1 MRRLLSFRTFL
12 ILLLGLAGRTL
23 SADGAKPSN
32 AGPKKTPIPP
42 DAKATLE
49 NAGLKVTSGR
59 LSLREGDELE
69 RSVRELVKQKK
80 AMMAA
85 DREVFSAQRNVDD
98 VQEQI
103 NELKRQHTNLS
114 AELAKV
120 VDTLSNNR
128 IVGALNV
135 IAGQIEELVEQRSQ
149 RDDELNEARKKAA
162 EIRDDY
168 VQQLASIPA
177 KADSVATKW
186 SELAADATVK
196 SAVEAVNQA
205 IGRKFS
211 LEPPASLAACLKNV
225 KKLEAAVSSEAIKLD
240 NESNSLWVE
249 VTINGKHKQRLIV
262 DSGATI
268 ISLPDKVAREMGIE
282 LGTEGEPVEVGLA
295 DGRKVP
301 GTKINLDSVRVGK
314 FTVENVECCVLG
326 PDAPDA
332 PALLGM
338 SFLGQFKF
346 EVDVQKSELK
356 LVKVDSGEPLPK
368 EKKNDRK
375 RPVKKTD

>member
-1 MRRLLSFRTFL
+1 MRRLLSFGTVL
-12 ILLLGLAGRTL
+12 VLLLGLAGHTL
-23 SADGAKPSN
+23 FADGAKPSN
-32 AGPKKTPIPP
+32 AGPKKTPIPA

-69 RSVRELVKQKK
+69 KSVRELGKQKK

-85 DREVFSAQRNVDD
+85 DREVFVAQRNLDD

-135 IAGQIEELVEQRSQ
+135 IAGQIEELDKQRSQ
-149 RDDELNEARKKAA
+149 RDDELNEARKQAGQ
-162 EIRDDY
+162 IRDDY
-168 VQQLASIPA
+168 VQQLASISA
-177 KADSVATKW
+177 KTDSVATKW
-186 SELAADATVK
+186 NELAADTAVK
-196 SAVEAVNQA
+196 SAVEAVNEA
-205 IGRKFS
+205 TGRKFA
-211 LEPPASLAACLKNV
+211 LEPPASFAACLKNV

-268 ISLPDKVAREMGIE
+268 ISLPDKIAREMGIE
-282 LGTEGEPVEVGLA
+282 LGAEGEPVEVGLA

-346 EVDVQKSELK
+346 EVDIQQSKLK
-356 LVKVDSGEPLPK
+356 LVKVDSGEPPPK
-368 EKKNDRK
+368 EKKKDR
-375 RPVKKTD
+375 RRAVKKTD